1 MGYNGQGGKMELQSV
16 KIRRLQAS
24 DFFLKKHVF
33 ILETFICVYNEILSY
48 LLSTYPFQ
56 LPIISSTCLLPNF
69 MSFLPFY

>member
-1 MGYNGQGGKMELQSV
+1 MELQS
-16 KIRRLQAS
+16 RSGDYRLQI
-24 DFFLKKHVF
+24 FFLKKHVF

-56 LPIISSTCLLPNF
+56 PPIISSTCLLPNF